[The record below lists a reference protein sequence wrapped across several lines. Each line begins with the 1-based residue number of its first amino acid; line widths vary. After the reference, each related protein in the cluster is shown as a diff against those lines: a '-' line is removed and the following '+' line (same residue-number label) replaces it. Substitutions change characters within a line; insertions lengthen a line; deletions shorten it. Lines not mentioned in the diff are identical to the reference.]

1 MRLRIAAV
9 GLLLLALAVAPPTF
23 VAHSAAAP
31 AQPATATSG
40 PRLALPVIHDDY
52 ARAVA
57 EARARKV
64 PLFIEAW
71 APW

>member
-1 MRLRIAAV
+1 MRGMRARHFSAVVLLSALGAILPGAGAA
-9 GLLLLALAVAPPTF
+9 G
-23 VAHSAAAP
+23 AAASARRVMP
-31 AQPATATSG
+31 FIA
-40 PRLALPVIHDDY
+40 DDY

-64 PLFIEAW
+64 PLFIESW

>member
-1 MRLRIAAV
+1 MRTRYVSVIA
-9 GLLLLALAVAPPTF
+9 LLSALGTILPG
-23 VAHSAAAP
+23 SGAAG
-31 AQPATATSG
+31 ATATARRVF
-40 PRLALPVIHDDY
+40 PFIADDY

-64 PLFIEAW
+64 PLFIESW

>member
-1 MRLRIAAV
+1 MSMRR
-9 GLLLLALAVAPPTF
+9 LLLLAAALASSAPVAAVPR
-23 VAHSAAAP
+23 SGAP
-31 AQPATATSG
+31 
-40 PRLALPVIHDDY
+40 RALPFQDDY

-64 PLFIEAW
+64 PLFVEAW